1 MFATTQVRAE
11 DSCNKNQPPDDP
23 VVVADNSNNNA
34 PPSADHRPASQ
45 HSQEGV
51 TPDEEQ
57 PQQQP
62 QQQEEPGDDGIWV
75 TRRSPSLAD
84 DEYYLYRTGRSLRRG
99 EAPYVKNIGGAA
111 LMEVQSPNSFPE
123 GGREAWLV
131 VFGSFCA
138 MGAIFGLIN
147 SSAVFESYFR
157 THQLRKYSHS
167 QIGWI
172 FSLYLFLVFFVGLQ
186 VGPVFDRHGPR
197 LLVAAGSICIVS
209 SLMLLSISTE
219 YYQIILTYSVLGGLG
234 GALLNAPAYGA
245 IAHFFKKRRGLA
257 TGIATT
263 AGGIGGIVF
272 PLLLRYLL
280 GKRGVGFAWSCRILG
295 FIILGLCALAN
306 LFIKTRLTPSRPV
319 ADEGG
324 ATKASVLPDLTI
336 FRDKR
341 FTLTAVGIF
350 FMEYGLFVPL
360 TYIVSYATSH
370 GFDVSDGMILLA
382 YLNAGSVLGRFLPGI
397 LADKLGRFNVIIMT
411 IGLCAV
417 TVLGIWL
424 PSESSHAAIIGF
436 CVTFGFASGSNLGL
450 IPVCLGQFC
459 SSKDFGRYYSTAQ
472 MVASFGT
479 LSSVPIGGAL
489 LGLKGHLGWEALM
502 LFAGSSYVVALICYA
517 SARILSVGWRPL
529 KKF

>member
-1 MFATTQVRAE
+1 M
-11 DSCNKNQPPDDP
+11 PPRDNDNVTSNDDDP
-23 VVVADNSNNNA
+23 
-34 PPSADHRPASQ
+34 PPTSRPTSQ
-45 HSQEGV
+45 RSRG
-51 TPDEEQ
+51 
-57 PQQQP
+57 
-62 QQQEEPGDDGIWV
+62 GDD
-75 TRRSPSLAD
+75 
-84 DEYYLYRTGRSLRRG
+84 YRTSNDLRG
-99 EAPYVKNIGGAA
+99 DDVPGVKDAVGAA
-111 LMEVQSPNSFPE
+111 LTQAESHGSFPE

-147 SSAVFESYFR
+147 SSAVFESYFK

-197 LLVAAGSICIVS
+197 LLVAAGSICIVA

-219 YYQIILTYSVLGGLG
+219 YYQIILTYSVLGGS
-234 GALLNAPAYGA
+234 
-245 IAHFFKKRRGLA
+245 RRRHAQRSG
-257 TGIATT
+257 
-263 AGGIGGIVF
+263 F
-272 PLLLRYLL
+272 LL
-280 GKRGVGFAWSCRILG
+280 GENGVGFGWSCRILG
-295 FIILGLCALAN
+295 FILLALCALAN
-306 LFIKTRLTPSRPV
+306 VFIKTRLTPGRQT
-319 ADEGG
+319 ADDGS
-324 ATKASVLPDLTI
+324 ARKSSVWPDFTI
-336 FRDKR
+336 FKDKR
-341 FTLTAVGIF
+341 FALSAVGIF

-370 GFDVSDGMILLA
+370 GFEVSDGMILLA

-411 IGLCAV
+411 IGLCAI

-424 PSESSHAAIIGF
+424 PSESSRAAIIGF

-459 SSKDFGRYYSTAQ
+459 SSKDYARYYSTAQ

-489 LGLKGHLGWEALM
+489 LGLGGREGWVALM
-502 LFAGSSYVVALICYA
+502 LFAGLSYVVAVICYT
-517 SARILSVGWRPL
+517 SARVLSVGWQPWT
-529 KKF
+529 KF